1 MIKLSFQE
9 KPLLQVAVLLTETAI
24 PTSGFPWEF
33 IKKKK
38 KKLVIWVPTFQN
50 RLFHYRLFTVGG

>member
-24 PTSGFPWEF
+24 PTSGFSWEF

-38 KKLVIWVPTFQN
+38 KSWQFEC
-50 RLFHYRLFTVGG
+50 RLFKIDFFIIDFLL